1 MAFQCKPVFKS
12 CRCSCCDSSGNIKD
26 LPYKRQNDA
35 TACNFALEFMTYNT
49 TKSRCKKLGFQM
61 CNVLTGQDW
70 TKSFKKAVTIC
81 SLMDFAIMP
90 I

>member
-1 MAFQCKPVFKS
+1 MKSLKEDKLDVAFQCANPYSKAAGA
-12 CRCSCCDSSGNIKD
+12 SCCDSSGNIKD

-61 CNVLTGQDW
+61 CNVLTGQRLD
-70 TKSFKKAVTIC
+70 KIV
-81 SLMDFAIMP
+81 
-90 I
+90 